1 MAPGFVLLSSQE
13 IHERILITH
22 ARNGQDLEIGITENV
37 LFLNR
42 KKFKN
47 AYFRSSI
54 MTVLL
59 QNHVNLYHL
68 KSQNKIELRP
78 QFCDY

>member
-22 ARNGQDLEIGITENV
+22 ARNGKNLEIGITENV

-42 KKFKN
+42 KSFKTPILDHQ
-47 AYFRSSI
+47 S
-54 MTVLL
+54 
-59 QNHVNLYHL
+59 
-68 KSQNKIELRP
+68 
-78 QFCDY
+78 